1 MVDELT
7 VKTVLCPNCGS
18 ARVNKS
24 PSGLHLICLDCQRVI
39 VQDRIKKPRGR
50 KTKGRPPRSLPEPR
64 PEPAS

>member
-24 PSGLHLICLDCQRVI
+24 PSGQHQLCIGCQRII
-39 VQDRIKKPRGR
+39 VQGPIKKPHGQRMRGR
-50 KTKGRPPRSLPEPR
+50 PARSLPEVR
-64 PEPAS
+64 SGSAS